1 MEWNVY
7 YYNINK
13 KKIETYNIFNHCG
26 FLKYTLDHLKKVKNK
41 DDFALK
47 LKSELM
53 YYFWSKA
60 EWEIVISPWAVGD
73 KEKDTVK
80 IDIFDQVMLNWE
92 AFVDYCWDNK
102 KKLLK
107 LEL

>member
-1 MEWNVY
+1 MKWNVY
-7 YYNINK
+7 YYNSNRER
-13 KKIETYNIFNHCG
+13 IETYNIFNHYG
-26 FLKYTLDHLKKVKNK
+26 FVKYVIEPLKKIKNK

-60 EWEIVISPWAVGD
+60 EWEIIISPWPNKVKD
-73 KEKDTVK
+73 KDELK
-80 IDIFDQVMLNWE
+80 IDVFDQVMLNWE
-92 AFVDYCWDNK
+92 AFVDYCWSNK
-102 KKLLK
+102 KKILK

>member
-1 MEWNVY
+1 MKWNVY
-7 YYNINK
+7 YYNSNRERM
-13 KKIETYNIFNHCG
+13 ETYNIFNHYG
-26 FLKYTLDHLKKVKNK
+26 FVKYVIEHLKKIKNK

-60 EWEIVISPWAVGD
+60 EWEIIISSWPNRD
-73 KEKDTVK
+73 NDELK
-80 IDIFDQVMLNWE
+80 IDVFDQVMLNWE
-92 AFVDYCWDNK
+92 AFVDYCWSNK
-102 KKLLK
+102 KKILK